1 MTTQEILEA
10 ARSAKSALALADNT
24 ARNAALLGMADALC
38 SADDQAAILA
48 ANAEDMAAAKGHISD
63 VMLDRLALTAPR
75 IEAMAQG
82 IREVAALPDPVGRVL
97 NRVERPNGLVIEK
110 TAVPMGVIAI
120 IYESRPNVTSDA
132 AALAIK
138 SGNACI
144 LRCGKEAWRS
154 ANAIVTVLR
163 QGLKKAGLPETAVCL
178 IEDTTHASANA
189 LMTAVGYVDLLI
201 PRGGAGLI
209 RACVQNA
216 KVPCIQTGTGICHV
230 YVDDTADL
238 DKALDIIENALGIP
252 MWISALVIA
261 LAMAVVV
268 MGGVKRISSVA
279 SMLVPPM
286 VGIYLI
292 ATVVILIA
300 NAGQIPSVIAQVV
313 SCAFG
318 SKEALLGGGV
328 GIAIQQGVKRGT
340 FSSASG
346 MGESMPT
353 AAAAETSH
361 PIKQGMAN
369 AAGVWLDTVI
379 VCTASGLMMLL
390 SGCYNTQFGYIGGTG
405 AMHDQMA
412 QLAADG
418 TYGVIFVQNACST
431 VMGSIAPL
439 FIAIMLA
446 LFSFTCLI
454 SYYYE
459 GETSVLY
466 LFQGDDKAATR
477 KVVIRIMQ
485 IVMPILIFIWGN
497 IDSGLAWNLS
507 DLALGGSTWI
517 NMLVVLLLSPKVF
530 ALYKDYEEQ
539 MKAKKDPYYNPDK
552 LCWKGVDVEMWKDIN
567 KKRIAEDK

>member
-1 MTTQEILEA
+1 MLNKFHFSDIIFSK
-10 ARSAKSALALADNT
+10 ARSFLSELKNLLSQ
-24 ARNAALLGMADALC
+24 RAALHQIKGELYMEAINNIVNMLNGPIWGVGMLVLIVGSGLYFTIRLGFFQFVHFKDMWSRIIDKSESESGISSFASFCTTMAMRVGTGNVAGVAVALYMGGPGALFWMIIAGMTN
-38 SADDQAAILA
+38 SAVCFTECTLSVLYKNRIDGQYRSGGAYCAERGLGWKAYGAFYAAFFGLGVVLF
-48 ANAEDMAAAKGHISD
+48 MPAAA
-63 VMLDRLALTAPR
+63 TY
-75 IEAMAQG
+75 
-82 IREVAALPDPVGRVL
+82 
-97 NRVERPNGLVIEK
+97 
-110 TAVPMGVIAI
+110 T
-120 IYESRPNVTSDA
+120 
-132 AALAIK
+132 
-138 SGNACI
+138 
-144 LRCGKEAWRS
+144 
-154 ANAIVTVLR
+154 
-163 QGLKKAGLPETAVCL
+163 
-178 IEDTTHASANA
+178 
-189 LMTAVGYVDLLI
+189 
-201 PRGGAGLI
+201 
-209 RACVQNA
+209 
-216 KVPCIQTGTGICHV
+216 IC
-230 YVDDTADL
+230 DGF
-238 DKALDIIENALGIP
+238 KNALGIP
-252 MWISALVIA
+252 MWITALVIA

-300 NAGQIPSVIAQVV
+300 NAGQIPSVIVDVV
-313 SCAFG
+313 KCAFG

-361 PIKQGMAN
+361 PVKQGMAN

-390 SGCYNTQFGYIGGTG
+390 SGCYNTQFGYVGGTG

-517 NMLVVLLLSPKVF
+517 NMLVVLLLSPKAF

-552 LCWKGVDVEMWKDIN
+552 LCWKGVDAEMWKDIN